1 MEQIIYF
8 FTVYLSEL
16 NWASILLRIM
26 LAVIVGGII
35 GSERGRSGSPA
46 GLRTHILVCV
56 GSAMTALI
64 SIYISEL
71 GDLGDIGR
79 IPAQVISG
87 IGFLGA
93 GMIIVKKNN
102 VITGLTTA
110 AGMWATATIGIAL
123 GYGFYL
129 GALIA
134 TVACIFTA
142 AFLTRLER
150 RRKKSMHIY
159 AEICKPELA
168 GQITEQ
174 IRQMLGHEALIE
186 VSSARSGVGGNVGL
200 YITASIHE
208 ADLPNKAL
216 LENET
221 EELLVPTD
229 TLFRKSIEK
238 IDGIYF
244 AISE

>member
-1 MEQIIYF
+1 MDQLVHF
-8 FTVYLSEL
+8 FTVYLCEL
-16 NWASILLRIM
+16 NWVSIILRILL
-26 LAVIVGGII
+26 AVLVGGII

-64 SIYISEL
+64 SVYIASI
-71 GDLGDIGR
+71 GAFDDIAR
-79 IPAQVISG
+79 IPAQVVSG

-129 GALIA
+129 GAFIA

-142 AFLTRLER
+142 AVLTRLER
-150 RRKKSMHIY
+150 RSKKSLHIY
-159 AEICKPELA
+159 AEICAPEKSGKIA
-168 GQITEQ
+168 EE
-174 IRQMLGHEALIE
+174 IRDLLGHEALLE
-186 VSSARSGVGGNVGL
+186 VSSARSGTNGNIGI
-200 YITASIHE
+200 YITASTTGTGVDSRE
-208 ADLPNKAL
+208 K
-216 LENET
+216 
-221 EELLVPTD
+221 
-229 TLFRKSIEK
+229 IEK
-238 IDGIYF
+238 IDGVFF
-244 AISE
+244 AVLE

>member
-1 MEQIIYF
+1 MTDIWNNFVDIFNQYIIDF
-8 FTVYLSEL
+8 SWVSV
-16 NWASILLRIM
+16 ILRII
-26 LAVIVGGII
+26 LAVLVGGII

-64 SIYISEL
+64 SVFIAKN
-71 GDLGDIGR
+71 GDFGDIAR

-134 TVACIFTA
+134 TAACIFTA

-150 RRKKSMHIY
+150 RTKKSIHVY
-159 AEICKPELA
+159 AEISEAEKSGA
-168 GQITEQ
+168 ITEE
-174 IRQMLGHEALIE
+174 IRALLGKEALIE
-186 VSSARSGVGGNVGL
+186 VSRPRSGTSGNVGL
-200 YITASIHE
+200 YITVS
-208 ADLPNKAL
+208 
-216 LENET
+216 T
-221 EELLVPTD
+221 
-229 TLFRKSIEK
+229 
-238 IDGIYF
+238 
-244 AISE
+244 

>member
-1 MEQIIYF
+1 MDQIIYF
-8 FTVYLSEL
+8 FTVYLLEL
-16 NWASILLRIM
+16 NWASILVRIA

-35 GSERGRSGSPA
+35 GSERGKSGSPA

-56 GSAMTALI
+56 GSTMTSLI
-64 SIYISEL
+64 SVYIATIGST
-71 GDLGDIGR
+71 GDIGR

-129 GALIA
+129 GAIVA

-150 RRKKSMHIY
+150 QRKKSIHIY
-159 AEICKPELA
+159 AEICTPEEA
-168 GQITEQ
+168 GSITEE
-174 IRQMLGHEALIE
+174 IRNLLGHEVLIE
-186 VSSARSGVGGNVGL
+186 VSSARSGTKGNIGL
-200 YITASIHE
+200 YITANTLKNDDQCREHIE
-208 ADLPNKAL
+208 A
-216 LENET
+216 
-221 EELLVPTD
+221 
-229 TLFRKSIEK
+229 

-244 AISE
+244 AMFE

>member
-1 MEQIIYF
+1 MDQIINFCKEYLVE
-8 FTVYLSEL
+8 FTWVSV
-16 NWASILLRIM
+16 ILRIV
-26 LAVIVGGII
+26 LAVFVGGVI
-35 GSERGRSGSPA
+35 GSERGKSGSPA

-64 SIYISEL
+64 SIYIARVE
-71 GDLGDIGR
+71 GVGDIGR

-134 TVACIFTA
+134 TGACIFTA

-150 RRKKSMHIY
+150 QRKKSLHIY
-159 AEICKPELA
+159 AEICKPEAA
-168 GQITEQ
+168 GNITDE
-174 IRQMLGHEALIE
+174 IRHMLGHEVLIE
-186 VSSARSGVGGNVGL
+186 VSSARSGVHGNIGL
-200 YITASIHE
+200 YITANTHNNDSSCR
-208 ADLPNKAL
+208 AN
-216 LENET
+216 
-221 EELLVPTD
+221 
-229 TLFRKSIEK
+229 IEK
-238 IDGIYF
+238 IDGIF
-244 AISE
+244 FVISE

>member
-1 MEQIIYF
+1 MENFLEFLRVYILDLSWVSII
-8 FTVYLSEL
+8 
-16 NWASILLRIM
+16 LRLV
-26 LAVIVGGII
+26 LAVLVGGLI

-46 GLRTHILVCV
+46 GLRTHILVCL

-64 SIYISEL
+64 SVYAAKA
-71 GDLGDIGR
+71 GGFDDITR

-129 GALIA
+129 GALVG
-134 TVACIFTA
+134 TGACIFTA
-142 AFLTRLER
+142 AVLTRLER

-159 AEICKPELA
+159 AEINKSSEA
-168 GQITEQ
+168 GNITDQ
-174 IRQMLGHEALIE
+174 IRELLGHEALIE
-186 VSSARSGVGGNVGL
+186 VSRPRSGTEGNIGL
-200 YITASIHE
+200 YITASTLSTDADRKKIE
-208 ADLPNKAL
+208 A
-216 LENET
+216 
-221 EELLVPTD
+221 
-229 TLFRKSIEK
+229 
-238 IDGIYF
+238 IDGIAF
-244 AISE
+244 AVQE

>member
-1 MEQIIYF
+1 MTEIWNNFVDIFNQYIIDF
-8 FTVYLSEL
+8 SWVSV
-16 NWASILLRIM
+16 ILRII
-26 LAVIVGGII
+26 LAVLVGGII

-64 SIYISEL
+64 SVFIAKN
-71 GDLGDIGR
+71 GDFGDIAR

-134 TVACIFTA
+134 TAACIFTA

-150 RRKKSMHIY
+150 RTKKSIHVY
-159 AEICKPELA
+159 AEISEAEKSGA
-168 GQITEQ
+168 ITEE
-174 IRQMLGHEALIE
+174 IRALLGKEALIE
-186 VSSARSGVGGNVGL
+186 VSRPRSGTSGNVGL
-200 YITASIHE
+200 YITVSTQNA
-208 ADLPNKAL
+208 APNCR
-216 LENET
+216 EH
-221 EELLVPTD
+221 
-229 TLFRKSIEK
+229 IEK
-238 IDGIYF
+238 IDGIFF
-244 AISE
+244 ALLE

>member
-1 MEQIIYF
+1 MEQIIAFCKEYF
-8 FTVYLSEL
+8 IEF
-16 NWASILLRIM
+16 NWVSVIVRIM
-26 LAVIVGGII
+26 LAVILGGII
-35 GSERGRSGSPA
+35 GSERGKNGSPA

-56 GSAMTALI
+56 GAAMTALI
-64 SIYISEL
+64 SVYIAQIGSS
-71 GDLGDIGR
+71 GDIGR

-134 TVACIFTA
+134 TGACIFTA

-150 RRKKSMHIY
+150 RRKKSMHLY
-159 AEICKPELA
+159 AEICQAESA
-168 GQITEQ
+168 GSITDE
-174 IRQMLGHEALIE
+174 IRKMLGHEVLIE
-186 VSSARSGVGGNVGL
+186 VSSARSGIHGNIGL
-200 YITASIHE
+200 YITANTHNNDTSCRERI
-208 ADLPNKAL
+208 
-216 LENET
+216 
-221 EELLVPTD
+221 EE
-229 TLFRKSIEK
+229 IN
-238 IDGIYF
+238 GIYF
-244 AISE
+244 VISE

>member
-1 MEQIIYF
+1 MEQVQEF
-8 FTVYLSEL
+8 FRVYLL
-16 NWASILLRIM
+16 DFNWISVIVRIL
-26 LAVIVGGII
+26 LAVIVGGVI
-35 GSERGRSGSPA
+35 GSERGKSGSPA

-56 GSAMTALI
+56 GAAMTGLI
-64 SIYISEL
+64 SIYIAHVEGS
-71 GDLGDIGR
+71 GDIGR

-134 TVACIFTA
+134 TGACIFTA

-150 RRKKSMHIY
+150 QRKKSMHIY
-159 AEICKPELA
+159 AEICKPEAA
-168 GQITEQ
+168 GRITDE
-174 IRQMLGHEALIE
+174 IRKLLVHEVLIE
-186 VSSARSGVGGNVGL
+186 VSSARSGIHGNIGL
-200 YITASIHE
+200 YITANTHNNDSCRE
-208 ADLPNKAL
+208 
-216 LENET
+216 
-221 EELLVPTD
+221 
-229 TLFRKSIEK
+229 SIER
-238 IDGIYF
+238 IDGIF
-244 AISE
+244 FVINE

>member
-1 MEQIIYF
+1 MTDIWNNFVDIFNQYIIDF
-8 FTVYLSEL
+8 SWVSV
-16 NWASILLRIM
+16 ILRII
-26 LAVIVGGII
+26 LAVLVGGII

-64 SIYISEL
+64 SVFIAKN
-71 GDLGDIGR
+71 GDFGDIAR

-134 TVACIFTA
+134 TAACIFTA

-150 RRKKSMHIY
+150 RTKKSIHVY
-159 AEICKPELA
+159 AEISEAEKSGAITDEIREL
-168 GQITEQ
+168 
-174 IRQMLGHEALIE
+174 LGKEALIE
-186 VSSARSGVGGNVGL
+186 VSRPRSGTSGNVGL
-200 YITASIHE
+200 YITVSTQNA
-208 ADLPNKAL
+208 APNCR
-216 LENET
+216 EH
-221 EELLVPTD
+221 
-229 TLFRKSIEK
+229 IEK
-238 IDGIYF
+238 IDGIFF
-244 AISE
+244 AILE

>member
-1 MEQIIYF
+1 MDQITNF
-8 FTVYLSEL
+8 FTVYLMEL
-16 NWASILLRIM
+16 NWVSIILRILLSV
-26 LAVIVGGII
+26 LVGGVI

-56 GSAMTALI
+56 GASMTALI
-64 SIYISEL
+64 SVYVAKAGGFE
-71 GDLGDIGR
+71 DVTR

-129 GALIA
+129 GALVA

-159 AEICKPELA
+159 AEISCPTCA
-168 GQITEQ
+168 GKITDE
-174 IRQMLGHEALIE
+174 IREILGHEALIE
-186 VSSARSGVGGNVGL
+186 VSSARSGTQGNLGL
-200 YITASIHE
+200 YITANTPSATAE
-208 ADLPNKAL
+208 S
-216 LENET
+216 
-221 EELLVPTD
+221 
-229 TLFRKSIEK
+229 REK
-238 IDGIYF
+238 IEAIEGVFF
-244 AISE
+244 AMLE

>member
-1 MEQIIYF
+1 MDGFINFWNVYIVNLSFISII
-8 FTVYLSEL
+8 LRM
-16 NWASILLRIM
+16 ILAAL
-26 LAVIVGGII
+26 VGGII

-64 SIYISEL
+64 SVYITQ
-71 GDLGDIGR
+71 GGGFDDVAR

-134 TVACIFTA
+134 TGVCIVTA
-142 AFLTRLER
+142 SFLTRLER
-150 RRKKSMHIY
+150 KSRKSMHIY
-159 AEICKPELA
+159 AEISK
-168 GQITEQ
+168 TEQ
-174 IRQMLGHEALIE
+174 AGKIADEIRVLLGKEALVE
-186 VSSARSGVGGNVGL
+186 VSCARSGKTGNIGL
-200 YITASIHE
+200 YITASTQSTD
-208 ADLPNKAL
+208 ATR
-216 LENET
+216 LE
-221 EELLVPTD
+221 
-229 TLFRKSIEK
+229 IEK
-238 IDGIYF
+238 IDGVLF
-244 AISE
+244 AIQE

>member
-1 MEQIIYF
+1 MTDIWNNFVDIFNQYIIDF
-8 FTVYLSEL
+8 SWVSV
-16 NWASILLRIM
+16 ILRII
-26 LAVIVGGII
+26 LAVLVGGII

-64 SIYISEL
+64 SVFIAKN
-71 GDLGDIGR
+71 GGFDDIAR

-134 TVACIFTA
+134 TAACIFTA
-142 AFLTRLER
+142 SFLTRLER
-150 RRKKSMHIY
+150 RTKKSIHVY
-159 AEICKPELA
+159 AEISEAEKSGA
-168 GQITEQ
+168 ITDE
-174 IRQMLGHEALIE
+174 IRALLGKEALIE
-186 VSSARSGVGGNVGL
+186 VSRPRSGTSGNVGL
-200 YITASIHE
+200 YITVSTQNA
-208 ADLPNKAL
+208 APNCR
-216 LENET
+216 EH
-221 EELLVPTD
+221 
-229 TLFRKSIEK
+229 IEK
-238 IDGIYF
+238 IDGIFF
-244 AISE
+244 AILE

>member
-1 MEQIIYF
+1 MTDIWNNFVDIFNQYIIDF
-8 FTVYLSEL
+8 SWVSV
-16 NWASILLRIM
+16 ILRII
-26 LAVIVGGII
+26 LAVLVGGII

-64 SIYISEL
+64 SVFIAKN
-71 GDLGDIGR
+71 GDFGDIAR

-134 TVACIFTA
+134 TAACIFTA

-150 RRKKSMHIY
+150 RTKKSIHVY
-159 AEICKPELA
+159 AEISEAEKSGA
-168 GQITEQ
+168 ITEE
-174 IRQMLGHEALIE
+174 IRALLGKEALIE
-186 VSSARSGVGGNVGL
+186 VSRPRSGTSGNVGL
-200 YITASIHE
+200 YITVSTQNA
-208 ADLPNKAL
+208 APNCR
-216 LENET
+216 EH
-221 EELLVPTD
+221 
-229 TLFRKSIEK
+229 IEK
-238 IDGIYF
+238 IDGIFF
-244 AISE
+244 AILE

>member
-1 MEQIIYF
+1 MSDIWNDIVNFFNQYIIG
-8 FTVYLSEL
+8 LS
-16 NWASILLRIM
+16 WISVILRM
-26 LAVIVGGII
+26 FLAVLVGGII
-35 GSERGRSGSPA
+35 GSERGKSGSPA

-64 SIYISEL
+64 SVFIAKN
-71 GDLGDIGR
+71 GGFDDIAR

-110 AGMWATATIGIAL
+110 AGMWATATIGIAI

-129 GALIA
+129 GALVA

-150 RRKKSMHIY
+150 RTKKSIHIY
-159 AEICKPELA
+159 AEISIAEKSGA
-168 GQITEQ
+168 ITEE
-174 IRQMLGHEALIE
+174 IRALLGKEALIE
-186 VSSARSGVGGNVGL
+186 VSRPRSGTSGNVGL
-200 YITASIHE
+200 YITVSTQTA
-208 ADLPNKAL
+208 
-216 LENET
+216 
-221 EELLVPTD
+221 VPD
-229 TLFRKSIEK
+229 CREYIEK
-238 IDGIYF
+238 IDGIFF
-244 AISE
+244 AILE

>member
-1 MEQIIYF
+1 MSDIWSYIVNFVNQYIIE
-8 FTVYLSEL
+8 LS
-16 NWASILLRIM
+16 WISVVLRM
-26 LAVIVGGII
+26 FLAVLVGGII

-64 SIYISEL
+64 SVFIAKN
-71 GDLGDIGR
+71 GGFDDIAR

-110 AGMWATATIGIAL
+110 AGMWATATIGIAI

-129 GALIA
+129 GALVA

-150 RRKKSMHIY
+150 RTKKSIHIY
-159 AEICKPELA
+159 AEIREAEKA
-168 GQITEQ
+168 GAITDE
-174 IRQMLGHEALIE
+174 IRVLLGKEALIE
-186 VSSARSGVGGNVGL
+186 VSSPRSGTSGNVGL
-200 YITASIHE
+200 YITVSTQTAV
-208 ADLPNKAL
+208 PNCR
-216 LENET
+216 EY
-221 EELLVPTD
+221 
-229 TLFRKSIEK
+229 IEK
-238 IDGIYF
+238 IDGVFF
-244 AISE
+244 AILQ

>member
-1 MEQIIYF
+1 MSDIWNYIVSFVNQYIIE
-8 FTVYLSEL
+8 LS
-16 NWASILLRIM
+16 WISVVLRM
-26 LAVIVGGII
+26 FLAVLVGGII
-35 GSERGRSGSPA
+35 GNERGRSGSPA

-64 SIYISEL
+64 SVFIAKN
-71 GDLGDIGR
+71 GGFDDIAR

-110 AGMWATATIGIAL
+110 AGMWATATIGIAI

-129 GALIA
+129 GALVA

-150 RRKKSMHIY
+150 RTKKSIHIY
-159 AEICKPELA
+159 AEIREAEKA
-168 GQITEQ
+168 GAITDE
-174 IRQMLGHEALIE
+174 IRVLLGKEALIE
-186 VSSARSGVGGNVGL
+186 VSSPRSGTSGNVGL
-200 YITASIHE
+200 YITVSTQTA
-208 ADLPNKAL
+208 APNCR
-216 LENET
+216 EY
-221 EELLVPTD
+221 
-229 TLFRKSIEK
+229 IEK
-238 IDGIYF
+238 IDGIFF
-244 AISE
+244 AILQ

>member
-1 MEQIIYF
+1 MTDIWNNFVSIFNQYIIDF
-8 FTVYLSEL
+8 SWVSV
-16 NWASILLRIM
+16 ILRII
-26 LAVIVGGII
+26 LAVLVGGII

-64 SIYISEL
+64 SVFIAKN
-71 GDLGDIGR
+71 GDFGDIAR

-134 TVACIFTA
+134 TAACIFTA

-150 RRKKSMHIY
+150 RTKKSIHVY
-159 AEICKPELA
+159 AEISEAEKSGAIPE
-168 GQITEQ
+168 E
-174 IRQMLGHEALIE
+174 IRALLGKEALIE
-186 VSSARSGVGGNVGL
+186 VSRPRSGTSGNVGL
-200 YITASIHE
+200 YITVSTQNA
-208 ADLPNKAL
+208 APNCR
-216 LENET
+216 EH
-221 EELLVPTD
+221 
-229 TLFRKSIEK
+229 IEK
-238 IDGIYF
+238 IDGIFF
-244 AISE
+244 AILE

>member
-1 MEQIIYF
+1 MSDIWSYIVNFVNQYIIE
-8 FTVYLSEL
+8 LS
-16 NWASILLRIM
+16 WISVVLRM
-26 LAVIVGGII
+26 FLAVLVGGII

-64 SIYISEL
+64 SVFIAKN
-71 GDLGDIGR
+71 GGFDDIAR

-110 AGMWATATIGIAL
+110 AGMWATATIGIAV

-129 GALIA
+129 GALVA

-150 RRKKSMHIY
+150 RTKKSIHIY
-159 AEICKPELA
+159 AEIREAEKA
-168 GQITEQ
+168 GAITDE
-174 IRQMLGHEALIE
+174 IRALLGKEALIE
-186 VSSARSGVGGNVGL
+186 VSRPRSGTSGNVGL
-200 YITASIHE
+200 YITVSTQTA
-208 ADLPNKAL
+208 APNCR
-216 LENET
+216 EY
-221 EELLVPTD
+221 
-229 TLFRKSIEK
+229 IEK
-238 IDGIYF
+238 IDGIFF
-244 AISE
+244 AILQ

>member
-1 MEQIIYF
+1 MEDIVYF
-8 FTVYLSEL
+8 FTVYLLEL
-16 NWASILLRIM
+16 NWVSIILRIA
-26 LAVIVGGII
+26 LAVVVGGII
-35 GSERGRSGSPA
+35 GSERGKSGSPA

-64 SIYISEL
+64 SIYIAEIGS
-71 GDLGDIGR
+71 LGDISR

-134 TVACIFTA
+134 TIACIFTA

-150 RRKKSMHIY
+150 QRKKSMHIY
-159 AEICKPELA
+159 AEICKPEAA
-168 GQITEQ
+168 GKITDE
-174 IRQMLGHEALIE
+174 IRTLLGHEALIE
-186 VSSARSGVGGNVGL
+186 VSSARSGIQGNIGL
-200 YITASIHE
+200 YVTASTHNANISCRE
-208 ADLPNKAL
+208 Y
-216 LENET
+216 
-221 EELLVPTD
+221 
-229 TLFRKSIEK
+229 IES

>member
-1 MEQIIYF
+1 MAGFINFLNVYFVELSWVSII
-8 FTVYLSEL
+8 V
-16 NWASILLRIM
+16 RII
-26 LAVIVGGII
+26 LAVIVGGVI

-64 SIYISEL
+64 SIYIAEI
-71 GDLGDIGR
+71 GDFDDIAR

-129 GALIA
+129 GALVA

-142 AFLTRLER
+142 AVLTRLER

-159 AEICKPELA
+159 AEICKPEQA
-168 GQITEQ
+168 GKITEE
-174 IRQMLGHEALIE
+174 IRALLGHESLVE
-186 VSSARSGVGGNVGL
+186 VSSARSGTQGNIGL
-200 YITASIHE
+200 YVTANTLHSG
-208 ADLPNKAL
+208 
-216 LENET
+216 
-221 EELLVPTD
+221 TD
-229 TLFRKSIEK
+229 CRESIES

-244 AISE
+244 AVLE